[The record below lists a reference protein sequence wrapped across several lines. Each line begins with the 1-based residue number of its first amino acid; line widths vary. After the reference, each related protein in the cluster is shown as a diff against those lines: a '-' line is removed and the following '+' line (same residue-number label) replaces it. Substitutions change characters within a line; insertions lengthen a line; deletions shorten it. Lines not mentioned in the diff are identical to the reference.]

1 MYAQNA
7 YFKQRQENLLPT
19 RSPSNSDNDQ
29 RQRRRREGPEAA
41 EAGMFR
47 NDFSEAMDNSSSD
60 RVIMTN
66 PFTARHEL
74 HHRHP
79 PYQNDE
85 RVEHASKRRR
95 VRQLL
100 LIASLAFVGLLVI
113 DGMAQ
118 FHYLP
123 EVSVETVY
131 ETAEH
136 YERKLIEHR
145 QHQQQQQH
153 DGEGGLVRR
162 LVGAFLIGDEELTK
176 QRPHIIVDDSSQ
188 TAAMLNVNNNSVQ
201 RQQQQKQRTLLHTLP
216 LLPRHALQHRQ
227 RRELIASR
235 KPIPRHLRENAE
247 DEMYNAPHHQR
258 RRIYP
263 VLTPDMKVVDARNRH
278 LVDDNEGSIYE
289 TGALYQGYGT
299 HYIDLWVGTPPQ
311 RQTVIVDTGSSITA
325 FPCSGCD
332 HCGDNPAT
340 GELYHLDEDF
350 DKFKSSSYEQFECSV
365 GQHDVHNVKCPL
377 GVCQHPNADNDQ
389 VCQLAVAYAEGS
401 SWTAVEGSDV
411 CYPGGPH
418 ETPLANNEQRMAEG
432 VGFGMGEID
441 AGKEFDWLN
450 FRLKFGCQTKVT
462 GLFRTQLEDGIMGM
476 DNRAGS
482 FWMQLRQHYKSNGH
496 GSSEAEEQDFDPNQF
511 ALCYDRQPISSE
523 LSLGVGSGALTLG
536 GSDSLLHSTPMV
548 YADNVSPGI
557 GWYTVHVKGM
567 FLRSKGGSLSEPA
580 NNSRYI
586 RVDAD
591 ENTLNGNAGANHGI
605 IVDSGTT
612 DSYLPSNLKPA
623 FVEAWKEVLRDPT
636 AEYHNNHIEMSAEQV
651 KTLPTILVVLQ
662 GHKSG
667 SAETNDVAVG
677 MTGHPSHAAMFNSIT
692 DKNPLTISKNDVV
705 VAIPPEHYMEESHR
719 SPGTWIARIY
729 FTEKYGQQSIFG
741 SSFMMGHEILFDNSS
756 GRVGFSESHCDY
768 SRYMEERDL
777 MLEQIR
783 QNGATNQDNT
793 ATVVEEVKE
802 EEVVNSAQLV
812 GQDNLHGSGWA

>member
-29 RQRRRREGPEAA
+29 RQRRRREGPELA

-79 PYQNDE
+79 PYQNNDE

-100 LIASLAFVGLLVI
+100 LLASLAFVGLLVI

-145 QHQQQQQH
+145 QQQQQH

-162 LVGAFLIGDEELTK
+162 LVGAFLGDEELTK
-176 QRPHIIVDDSSQ
+176 QRPHIVVDDSSQ
-188 TAAMLNVNNNSVQ
+188 AAMLLNVNNNSLQ

-235 KPIPRHLRENAE
+235 KPIPRHLRVNVE

-263 VLTPDMKVVDARNRH
+263 VMTPDMKVVDARNRH
-278 LVDDNEGSIYE
+278 LVDDDEGSVYE

-350 DKFKSSSYEQFECSV
+350 DKFKSSTYEQVECSV
-365 GQHDVHNVKCPL
+365 GQHDVPNVECPL
-377 GVCQHPNADNDQ
+377 GVCQHPGADNDQ

-432 VGFGMGEID
+432 VGLGMGEID

-482 FWMQLRQHYKSNGH
+482 FWMQLREHYKSKGH

-548 YADNVSPGI
+548 YAENLSPGI

-783 QNGATNQDNT
+783 QNGATNHQDNT

-802 EEVVNSAQLV
+802 EVVVNSAQLV

>member
-41 EAGMFR
+41 EARMFR
-47 NDFSEAMDNSSSD
+47 SSDAYHSLNSDLSAAMGNNSSND
-60 RVIMTN
+60 RVVG
-66 PFTARHEL
+66 PFTARHE
-74 HHRHP
+74 HQ
-79 PYQNDE
+79 PYQTDE
-85 RVEHASKRRR
+85 RLENASKRRR

-100 LIASLAFVGLLVI
+100 LLASVAFVGLLVI

-123 EVSVETVY
+123 DVSVETVY

-136 YERKLIEHR
+136 YERKLVQHR
-145 QHQQQQQH
+145 QQQQN
-153 DGEGGLVRR
+153 DSEGGLVRR
-162 LVGAFLIGDEELTK
+162 LVGAFLGEEQLTK
-176 QRPHIIVDDSSQ
+176 QRPHIVVEDGNQAEILED
-188 TAAMLNVNNNSVQ
+188 NNNSVQ
-201 RQQQQKQRTLLHTLP
+201 RQRKKQRALLHTLP

-227 RRELIASR
+227 RRELIDSR

-247 DEMYNAPHHQR
+247 DEMYHAPHHQR
-258 RRIYP
+258 KRIYP
-263 VLTPDMKVVDARNRH
+263 VMTPDGKVVDARNRH
-278 LVDDNEGSIYE
+278 LADEGSTYYE

-299 HYIDLWVGTPPQ
+299 HYLDLWVGTPPQ

-332 HCGDNPAT
+332 HCGDNSAT

-350 DKFKSSSYEQFECSV
+350 DKFKSSTYEQFECSA
-365 GQHDVHNVKCPL
+365 GQQGSHNVKCQL
-377 GVCQHPNADNDQ
+377 GVCRHSDPQVADSDQ
-389 VCQLAVAYAEGS
+389 VCQLAVSYAEGS

-418 ETPLANNEQRMAEG
+418 ETPLTTNEQRMAEG
-432 VGFGMGEID
+432 VGVGMGEVG
-441 AGKEFDWLN
+441 AGKEFDWLD

-476 DNRAGS
+476 DNRVGS
-482 FWMQLRQHYKSNGH
+482 FWMQLREHYKSQ
-496 GSSEAEEQDFDPNQF
+496 GSSLEEPQEFDPSQF
-511 ALCYDRQPISSE
+511 SLCYDRKPVSSE
-523 LSLGVGSGALTLG
+523 LSMGVGSGALTLG

-548 YADNVSPGI
+548 YADNVTPGS
-557 GWYTVHVKGM
+557 GWYTVHVKAM

-580 NNSRYI
+580 NNSRYV

-591 ENTLNGNAGANHGI
+591 ETTLNGNTGSNHGI

-623 FVEAWKEVLRDPT
+623 FLDAWREVLRDPS
-636 AEYHNNHIEMSAEQV
+636 AEYHNSRVEMTAEQV

-662 GHKSG
+662 GYKADNSQ
-667 SAETNDVAVG
+667 TNDFAVG
-677 MTGHPSHAAMFNSIT
+677 MAGHDSHAAMFNSIT
-692 DKNPLTISKNDVV
+692 DKSPLTISKNDVV
-705 VAIPPEHYMEESHR
+705 VAIPPEHYMEESHS
-719 SPGTWIARIY
+719 SPGTFIARVY
-729 FTEKYGQQSIFG
+729 FTEKFGQQSIFG
-741 SSFMMGHEILFDNSS
+741 SIFMMGQEILFDNSS
-756 GRVGFSESHCDY
+756 GRVGFAESHCDY

-777 MLEQIR
+777 MLEQAR
-783 QNGATNQDNT
+783 QNA
-793 ATVVEEVKE
+793 VVEEGT
-802 EEVVNSAQLV
+802 EEVVNSAQQE
-812 GQDNLHGSGWA
+812 GQDNLHGSGWS